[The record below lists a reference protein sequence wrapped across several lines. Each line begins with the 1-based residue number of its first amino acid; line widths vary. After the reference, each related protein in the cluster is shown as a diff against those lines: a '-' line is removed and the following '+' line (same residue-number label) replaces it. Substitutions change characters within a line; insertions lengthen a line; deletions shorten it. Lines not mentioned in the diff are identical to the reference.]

1 MKILKS
7 NILQYV
13 GETGTAD
20 VPTGNIKGN
29 VNEDGSFK
37 LEVTVF
43 NANEFFSEE
52 TQRIELTEFFNQILD
67 KSKEISGGASKE
79 QKAGVMEEQAWR
91 EVLERLARIETKL
104 DNYETVRDKAERAL
118 LIAQSNAK
126 LIEKMEAN
134 NKWAW
139 GFMLTLA
146 VTVIGYIITK
156 IL

>member
-1 MKILKS
+1 MRADRGYFYAHFS
-7 NILQYV
+7 G

-67 KSKEISGGASKE
+67 KSKEISSGASK
-79 QKAGVMEEQAWR
+79 
-91 EVLERLARIETKL
+91 
-104 DNYETVRDKAERAL
+104 N
-118 LIAQSNAK
+118 
-126 LIEKMEAN
+126 
-134 NKWAW
+134 
-139 GFMLTLA
+139 
-146 VTVIGYIITK
+146 
-156 IL
+156 